1 MKSDLDRLMT
11 ERNIDALIIPG
22 TEEPN
27 PYRDYL
33 ANSIHAHATVIKKR
47 DSEAVLIANGME
59 LDEAAKSGL
68 KVYNMTD
75 FGLAELMQKYKSDQ
89 QAISRDY
96 WRNILTQLGIK
107 GRVAFYGVGDVM
119 GTWKMLKRFE
129 RDYADLIEIV
139 EDEDTTIFAL
149 ARRGKDADEI
159 AKLRDSGE
167 RSSKVMTETREWL
180 AGHKAKNNVIYKAD
194 GKPLTI
200 GDVKHFVRLK
210 LMEYGLE
217 DSGGMIFAQGRDA
230 ALPHSRGEEDQP
242 LELGKTLVFDL
253 FPRPIGGGYYHD
265 MTRTWSLGYATPE
278 VEEAHRLVM
287 YAFTQSLESLTVGQR
302 TRDLQELVCD
312 IFEERG
318 HPTPKTKPGGSEGYT
333 HSLGHGIG
341 LDVHE
346 APSIGNYSPDDH
358 IFEKGDVITIEPGLY
373 YPDKGWGIRIED
385 SVYIDE
391 SGTAHNLTDCTY
403 DLVIPIQNQN

>member
-1 MKSDLDRLMT
+1 MKSDLDRLMA

-22 TEEPN
+22 NEEAN

-33 ANSIHAHATVIKKR
+33 ANGVHASATVIKKR
-47 DSEAVLIANGME
+47 GSDPVLIANGME

-68 KVYNMTD
+68 KVHNMTD
-75 FGLAELMQKYKSDQ
+75 FGMAEILQKYRSDQ
-89 QAISRDY
+89 QAVSREF
-96 WRNILTQLGIK
+96 WRNILTTLGIK
-107 GRVAFYGVGDVM
+107 GRVAFYGTGDVM
-119 GTWKMLKRFE
+119 KTWKMLKRFE
-129 RDYADLIEIV
+129 RDYPDLIEII
-139 EDEDTTIFAL
+139 EDDDTTIFHR
-149 ARRGKDADEI
+149 ARRSKDAAEI
-159 AKLRDSGE
+159 AKLRDAGQ

-194 GKPLTI
+194 GTALTI

-217 DSGGMIFAQGRDA
+217 DAEGMIFAQGRDA
-230 ALPHSRGEEDQP
+230 GLPHSRGEEDQP
-242 LELGKTLVFDL
+242 LELGKSIVFDL

-312 IFEERG
+312 IFEEHG

-333 HSLGHGIG
+333 HSLGHGLG

-346 APSIGNYSPDDH
+346 SPSIGNYSPDDSV
-358 IFEKGDVITIEPGLY
+358 FQTGDVITIEPGLY
-373 YPDKGWGIRIED
+373 YPEKGWGIRIED
-385 SVYIDE
+385 SVYLDE
-391 SGTAHNLTDCTY
+391 SGTAHNLTDTTY
-403 DLVIPIQNQN
+403 ELVIPIQNQN